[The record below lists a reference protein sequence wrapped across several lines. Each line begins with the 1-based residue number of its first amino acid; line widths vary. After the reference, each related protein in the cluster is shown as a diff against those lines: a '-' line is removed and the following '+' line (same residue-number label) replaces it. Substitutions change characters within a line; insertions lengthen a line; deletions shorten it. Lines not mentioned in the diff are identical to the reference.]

1 MTKKTYIQPSIKLH
15 GFSPTRALLEV
26 VRLSVQDASQTQ
38 TESGTGGTGGRGFQ
52 ELSNRGW
59 HSSSK
64 IWGDDDE

>member
-26 VRLSVQDASQTQ
+26 VKLSVQGSNQKQ
-38 TESGTGGTGGRGFQ
+38 TEYNRGGTGGGAFQ

-59 HSSSK
+59 RSSSK

>member
-26 VRLSVQDASQTQ
+26 VKLSVQDASQTQ
-38 TESGTGGTGGRGFQ
+38 TESGTGGTGGGFQ

>member
-26 VRLSVQDASQTQ
+26 VKLSVQDASQTQ
-38 TESGTGGTGGRGFQ
+38 TESGTGGTGGGSFQ

-64 IWGDDDE
+64 IWGDDNE

>member
-15 GFSPTRALLEV
+15 GFSTTRALLEV
-26 VRLSVQDASQTQ
+26 VSLSKVPVSDQKQ
-38 TESGTGGTGGRGFQ
+38 TESGTGGTGGGFQ

>member
-26 VRLSVQDASQTQ
+26 VKLSVQGNNQKQ
-38 TESGTGGTGGRGFQ
+38 TEGNTGGTGGGFQ

>member
-26 VRLSVQDASQTQ
+26 VKLSVQDSNQKQ
-38 TESGTGGTGGRGFQ
+38 TEYNTGGTGGGFQ

-59 HSSSK
+59 SSGSK

>member
-26 VRLSVQDASQTQ
+26 VKLSVQGNNQKQ
-38 TESGTGGTGGRGFQ
+38 TESGTGGTGGGSFQ

-59 HSSSK
+59 HSSK

>member
-26 VRLSVQDASQTQ
+26 VKLSVQGSNQTQ
-38 TESGTGGTGGRGFQ
+38 TEGNTGGTGGGFQ

>member
-26 VRLSVQDASQTQ
+26 VKLSVQGSNQKQ
-38 TESGTGGTGGRGFQ
+38 TEDKTGGGAFQ

>member
-15 GFSPTRALLEV
+15 GFSPTRALLEMV
-26 VRLSVQDASQTQ
+26 SLSVQDASQTQ

-64 IWGDDDE
+64 IWGDDNE

>member
-59 HSSSK
+59 HNSSK

>member
-15 GFSPTRALLEV
+15 CFSPTRALLEV
-26 VRLSVQDASQTQ
+26 MKLSVQGSNQTQ
-38 TESGTGGTGGRGFQ
+38 TESGTGGTGGGGFQ

-59 HSSSK
+59 RSSSK

>member
-26 VRLSVQDASQTQ
+26 VKLSVQGSNQTQ
-38 TESGTGGTGGRGFQ
+38 TEGNTGGTGGGGFQ

>member
-26 VRLSVQDASQTQ
+26 VKLSVQGSNQKQ
-38 TESGTGGTGGRGFQ
+38 TEGNTGGTGGGLQ

>member
-15 GFSPTRALLEV
+15 CFSPTRALLEV
-26 VRLSVQDASQTQ
+26 VKLSVQDASQTQ
-38 TESGTGGTGGRGFQ
+38 TESGTGGTGGGAFQ

-59 HSSSK
+59 RSSSK

>member
-1 MTKKTYIQPSIKLH
+1 MTTKTSIQPSIKLH

-26 VRLSVQDASQTQ
+26 VKLSVQGSNQTQ
-38 TESGTGGTGGRGFQ
+38 TESGTGGTGGGGFQ

>member
-26 VRLSVQDASQTQ
+26 VKLSVQGSNQTQ
-38 TESGTGGTGGRGFQ
+38 TESGTGGGGFQ

>member
-26 VRLSVQDASQTQ
+26 VSLSKVPVSDQKQ
-38 TESGTGGTGGRGFQ
+38 TEDKTGGGAFQ